1 MKKRFHEMAVI
12 LFLFLVAGS
21 CQKASDPNDETE
33 HEAINA
39 IDLVFKQSGTTI
51 ATFTAEDPDGDGGN
65 PPSRIDRIT
74 LKPGQAYSMETVLRN
89 IVNGT
94 SKVVSSSISSQADHH
109 EFYYI
114 PSGINV
120 SVTKTD
126 KDINGYP
133 VGFSSSWSA
142 TTAGTGSVLVKLMH
156 KPRIKGPN
164 DDPSK
169 GHSDIEIS
177 FPISVQ

>member
-1 MKKRFHEMAVI
+1 MKKRFHAISVI

-21 CQKASDPNDETE
+21 CKKASDPNDETE

-74 LKPGQAYSMETVLRN
+74 LKSGQTYSMETVLRN

-94 SKVVSSSISSQADHH
+94 SKVVNSSISSQSDHH
-109 EFYYI
+109 ELYYI
-114 PSGINV
+114 PSGVNV
-120 SVTKTD
+120 AITKTD
-126 KDINGYP
+126 KDVNGYP
-133 VGFSSSWSA
+133 VGFYSSWSA
-142 TTAGTGSVLVKLMH
+142 TTAGTGTLLMKLMH

-177 FPISVQ
+177 FPISIQ